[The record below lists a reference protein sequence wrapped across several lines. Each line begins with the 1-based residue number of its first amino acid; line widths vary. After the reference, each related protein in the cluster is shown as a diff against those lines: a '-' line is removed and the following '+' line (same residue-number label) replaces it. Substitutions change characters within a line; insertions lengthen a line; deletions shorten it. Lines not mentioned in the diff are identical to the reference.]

1 MLLSELAGLLGL
13 KMSGV
18 DKEISGLNTLEL
30 AGPSELS
37 FLANAKYETMLSSTK
52 AGAVVLE
59 EKFADQVES
68 AIISENPYMDLAKA
82 MHVFSKPQGCIEGIH
97 ELAFVHA
104 EAEVD
109 ESATVYPF
117 AFIGRGAKIGPNCK
131 VFAGVYVGEECEV
144 GPGCILYPNCSI
156 MAQTVIG
163 TGVII
168 QPGAVIGGDGFGYAQ
183 VSGKHMKIPQIGK
196 VELKDQVEIG
206 ANACV
211 DRAALDVTRIGAG
224 SKIDNLVQIAHNVT
238 TGEDCLVI
246 SQSGVAGSTKLGK
259 NVILAAQAGLV
270 DNIKI
275 GDGAVIGAQ
284 AGVTNDIP
292 AGFMGAGSPIQEKG
306 KFLRSSVYQ
315 RKLPDMG
322 KKLSALEKRIIA
334 LEAELNKGKDS
345 E

>member
-13 KMSGV
+13 KISGV
-18 DKEISGLNTLEL
+18 DKEINGLNTLEL
-30 AGPSELS
+30 AGPEELS
-37 FLANAKYETMLSSTK
+37 FLANAKYENMLSSTK

-59 EKFADQVES
+59 EKYADHVES

-82 MHVFSKPQGCIEGIH
+82 MHVFSRPQGCLDGVH
-97 ELAFVHA
+97 ELAFIHD

-109 ESATVYPF
+109 DSATVYPF
-117 AFIGRGAKIGPNCK
+117 AFIGRGAKVGPNCK
-131 VFAGVYVGEECEV
+131 VFSGVYIGEDSV
-144 GPGCILYPNCSI
+144 IGPGCILYPNCSI
-156 MAQTVIG
+156 MAETNIG

-183 VSGKHMKIPQIGK
+183 VSGKHMKIPQIGT
-196 VELKDQVEIG
+196 VELQDQVEIG
-206 ANACV
+206 ANTCI
-211 DRAALDVTRIGAG
+211 DRAALDVTRVG
-224 SKIDNLVQIAHNVT
+224 SGTKIDNLVQIAHNVT
-238 TGEDCLVI
+238 IGEDCLII
-246 SQSGVAGSTKLGK
+246 SQCGVAGSTKLGN

-284 AGVTNDIP
+284 AGVMNDIP

-306 KFLRSSVYQ
+306 KFLRSSVYLK
-315 RKLPDMG
+315 KLPDMG
-322 KKLSALEKRIIA
+322 KKLTALEKRIKV
-334 LEAELNKGKDS
+334 LEAELSKGKES

>member
-13 KMSGV
+13 EMSGV
-18 DKEISGLNTLEL
+18 DKEITGLNTLEL
-30 AGPSELS
+30 AGSTELS
-37 FLANAKYETMLSSTK
+37 FLANPKYEPMLQSTK
-52 AGAVVLE
+52 AAAVVLE
-59 EKFADQVES
+59 KKYSDKVES
-68 AIISENPYMDLAKA
+68 ALISENPYMDLGKA
-82 MHVFSKPQGCIEGIH
+82 MHVFSRPQGCIEGIH
-97 ELAFVHA
+97 ELAFIHA

-117 AFIGRGAKIGPNCK
+117 AFVGRGAEIGPNSK
-131 VFAGVYVGEECEV
+131 IFSGVYVGEDSVV

-156 MAQTVIG
+156 MAGTVIG
-163 TGVII
+163 AGVII

-183 VSGKHMKIPQIGK
+183 VSGKHMKIPQIGT
-196 VELKDQVEIG
+196 VELQDQVEIG

-211 DRAALDVTRIGAG
+211 DRAALDVTRVGAG

-246 SQSGVAGSTKLGK
+246 SQSGVAGSTKLGR

-270 DNIKI
+270 DNISI
-275 GDGAVIGAQ
+275 GDGAMIGAQ
-284 AGVTNDIP
+284 AGVTNDLP

-306 KFLRSSVYQ
+306 KFLRTSVYHK
-315 RKLPDMG
+315 KLPEMG
-322 KKLSALEKRIIA
+322 KKISALEKRIKA
-334 LEAELNKGKDS
+334 LEAELSKGNES

>member
-13 KMSGV
+13 KLSGV
-18 DKEISGLNTLEL
+18 DKEISGVNTLEL
-30 AGPSELS
+30 ADSSELS
-37 FLANAKYETMLSSTK
+37 FLANAKYEGLLKTTK
-52 AGAVVLE
+52 AAAVVIE
-59 EKFADQVES
+59 EKYADQVES
-68 AIISENPYMDLAKA
+68 ALISENPYMDLAKA

-97 ELAFVHA
+97 ELAFIHP

-117 AFIGRGAKIGPNCK
+117 AFIGKGTKVGPNCK
-131 VFAGVYVGEECEV
+131 VFAGVYIGEDSDL

-156 MAQTVIG
+156 MAGTILG
-163 TGVII
+163 TGVIV
-168 QPGAVIGGDGFGYAQ
+168 QPGAVLGGDGFGYAQ
-183 VSGKHMKIPQIGK
+183 VSGKHMKIPQIGTVALGEH
-196 VELKDQVEIG
+196 VEVG
-206 ANACV
+206 ANSCI

-238 TGEDCLVI
+238 TGEDCLII

-292 AGFMGAGSPIQEKG
+292 AGFMGAGSPILEKG
-306 KFLRSSVYQ
+306 KFLRTSVHL

-322 KKLSALEKRIIA
+322 KKISAMEKRLKA
-334 LEAELNKGKDS
+334 LEAELSKGKES